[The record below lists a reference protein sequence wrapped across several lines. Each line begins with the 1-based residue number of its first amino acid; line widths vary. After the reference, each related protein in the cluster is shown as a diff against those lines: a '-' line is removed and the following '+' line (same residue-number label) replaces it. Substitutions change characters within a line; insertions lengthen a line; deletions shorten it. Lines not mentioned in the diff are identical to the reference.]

1 MKMGITS
8 DPAATLLHVFKK
20 DVSSYKHKHEKGSRS
35 DADVWAVVEPY
46 LSKCSVSKK
55 LVEHHVQGSLSE
67 YTFEH
72 ALKNGAWHCIE
83 PVSIDLMHDESIRGK
98 VQKLYG
104 AMSLIKSNAQDL
116 KVYFVLSEP
125 TTVAAKKMF
134 SEARDVVASVDV
146 KHQVFIES
154 ESHSLAM
161 QLAQVIG
168 H

>member
-1 MKMGITS
+1 
-8 DPAATLLHVFKK
+8 
-20 DVSSYKHKHEKGSRS
+20 
-35 DADVWAVVEPY
+35 
-46 LSKCSVSKK
+46 
-55 LVEHHVQGSLSE
+55 
-67 YTFEH
+67 
-72 ALKNGAWHCIE
+72 
-83 PVSIDLMHDESIRGK
+83 
-98 VQKLYG
+98 
-104 AMSLIKSNAQDL
+104 
-116 KVYFVLSEP
+116 LSEP